1 MYTVIV
7 RFISSVDLWNAT
19 AMAGIAGKY
28 MFAVRGWIKQVRT
41 RRDKIMRH
49 QKYKSP

>member
-28 MFAVRGWIKQVRT
+28 MFAVRGL
-41 RRDKIMRH
+41 DKTG
-49 QKYKSP
+49 QNPQG